1 MPYATMDI
9 SKPRCCSS
17 SSFYL
22 SLTLSLAFPLALSF
36 CARSLSRWEHTTRIR
51 LRSLSVARSLSLVC
65 ARAHSLS
72 LSFSLSLSPH
82 TGTHKTLYTH
92 ARAHTHTHTYTHTH
106 TQKHTITL
114 ARTTHALARHTCS
127 TTLGDRVCVCQGVS
141 VCVLWPPSP
150 LSGTLSTHLHSS
162 TCPPRRR
169 CMSLMSSRLSHS
181 STCPQRNPYTRR
193 RLRCRHSDRQPGHLV
208 ISRYKRMRAVAYT
221 RCIALFVLLR
231 AQHCL
236 AARYDGYL

>member
-1 MPYATMDI
+1 MA
-9 SKPRCCSS
+9 
-17 SSFYL
+17 
-22 SLTLSLAFPLALSF
+22 
-36 CARSLSRWEHTTRIR
+36 
-51 LRSLSVARSLSLVC
+51 SVARCGASRCPEWLLAGG
-65 ARAHSLS
+65 ARRRTCGESTVKYCDDKI
-72 LSFSLSLSPH
+72 P
-82 TGTHKTLYTH
+82 TR
-92 ARAHTHTHTYTHTH
+92 ARHVH
-106 TQKHTITL
+106 TL
-114 ARTTHALARHTCS
+114 ARTTHALARHACS
-127 TTLGDRVCVCQGVS
+127 TTLGERVCVCQGVS
-141 VCVLWPPSP
+141 VCVLWPPST

-208 ISRYKRMRAVAYT
+208 ILRYKRMRAVAYA

-236 AARYDGYL
+236 

>member
-1 MPYATMDI
+1 MDI

-22 SLTLSLAFPLALSF
+22 SLSPLSPSLSRS
-36 CARSLSRWEHTTRIR
+36 RSLS
-51 LRSLSVARSLSLVC
+51 
-65 ARAHSLS
+65 ARAHSLAGNTQHASDCALFLSLARSRSFARARTHS

-92 ARAHTHTHTYTHTH
+92 TDTH
-106 TQKHTITL
+106 TQKYKITL
-114 ARTTHALARHTCS
+114 ARTTHAHARHACS
-127 TTLGDRVCVCQGVS
+127 MTLGERVCVRQGVS

-181 STCPQRNPYTRR
+181 STYPQRNPYTRR
-193 RLRCRHSDRQPGHLV
+193 RLWCRHSDRQPGHLV
-208 ISRYKRMRAVAYT
+208 ILRYKRMRAVAYT

-236 AARYDGYL
+236 DVRYDGYL

>member
-1 MPYATMDI
+1 MDAPATRVV
-9 SKPRCCSS
+9 SK
-17 SSFYL
+17 
-22 SLTLSLAFPLALSF
+22 
-36 CARSLSRWEHTTRIR
+36 
-51 LRSLSVARSLSLVC
+51 
-65 ARAHSLS
+65 
-72 LSFSLSLSPH
+72 
-82 TGTHKTLYTH
+82 TGH
-92 ARAHTHTHTYTHTH
+92 AAHTH

-114 ARTTHALARHTCS
+114 ARTTHAHARHACS
-127 TTLGDRVCVCQGVS
+127 MTLGERVCVCQGVS
-141 VCVLWPPSP
+141 VCVLWPPST

-162 TCPPRRR
+162 TCPPCRR

-208 ISRYKRMRAVAYT
+208 ILRYKRMRAVAYT

-236 AARYDGYL
+236 AVRMRWISLSPFHPRAQARFDTHIHERDLHRHTYIPDVGMHMHTPTDV

>member
-1 MPYATMDI
+1 MLLLLLV
-9 SKPRCCSS
+9 
-17 SSFYL
+17 L
-22 SLTLSLAFPLALSF
+22 SVSLSTLSLAFPLALSF
-36 CARSLSRWEHTTRIR
+36 CARSLSRWEHTTLIR
-51 LRSLSVARSLSLVC
+51 LRSLSVARSPSLVHTRARSLSLFL
-65 ARAHSLS
+65 SLS
-72 LSFSLSLSPH
+72 LSTHRH
-82 TGTHKTLYTH
+82 TQNAL
-92 ARAHTHTHTYTHTH
+92 HTHTRTHTH

-114 ARTTHALARHTCS
+114 ARTTHAHARHACS
-127 TTLGDRVCVCQGVS
+127 MTLGERVCVRQGVS
-141 VCVLWPPSP
+141 VCVLWPPST

-208 ISRYKRMRAVAYT
+208 ILRYKRMRAVAYA

-236 AARYDGYL
+236 AVRYDGYL